1 MTKYRSSIN
10 EAKSKTNEAAY
21 AKRKEL
27 EKRSTDQF
35 LQQSFQSNLS
45 SKPYRPTTS
54 VSTPRATSSN
64 FTTVAQRE
72 IEDSDISVVQDLPF
86 LTDTSSDRY
95 IKIFDSSVNAKLQDV
110 LIINRHN
117 TELARVN
124 ILLSTFDLDKE
135 YGENRNRLL
144 ESNVNTV
151 YLLHEYDLRA
161 NTTLA
166 SDEVTS
172 NQASLRNAAHLG
184 DVKIASKKKTIYL
197 YAHKPTDIGTVD
209 LTIIK

>member
-10 EAKSKTNEAAY
+10 EAKSKVIVSKTQN
-21 AKRKEL
+21 KEL

-35 LQQSFQSNLS
+35 LQNSFQSNLS
-45 SKPYRPTTS
+45 SKPYSP
-54 VSTPRATSSN
+54 TSS
-64 FTTVAQRE
+64 TTNTLVEE
-72 IEDSDISVVQDLPF
+72 IEDSDISVVKNLPF
-86 LTDTSSDRY
+86 LTNVSADRY
-95 IKIFDSSVNAKLQDV
+95 IKIFDSSVSAKLQDV
-110 LIINRHN
+110 LILNRST

-135 YGENRNRLL
+135 YGVNRNQLL
-144 ESNVNTV
+144 ENNANTV
-151 YLLHEYDLRA
+151 YLLHQYDLRA
-161 NTTLA
+161 NTTLS

-184 DVKIASKKKTIYL
+184 DVKIASKKRTIYL
-197 YAHKPTDIGTVD
+197 YAHKVTDIGIVD

>member
-10 EAKSKTNEAAY
+10 EAKSKKTITSTQ
-21 AKRKEL
+21 KKEL

-35 LQQSFQSNLS
+35 LQQSFQPNLS
-45 SKPYRPTTS
+45 SKPYSPTST
-54 VSTPRATSSN
+54 VSTN
-64 FTTVAQRE
+64 VVKQE
-72 IEDSDISVVQDLPF
+72 IEDSDISVVKNLPF
-86 LTDTSSDRY
+86 LTNTSTDRY
-95 IKIFDSSVNAKLQDV
+95 IKIFDSSVSAKLQDV
-110 LIINRHN
+110 LILNRST

-135 YGENRNRLL
+135 YGENRNQLL
-144 ESNVNTV
+144 ENNSNTV
-151 YLLHEYDLRA
+151 YLLHQYDLRA
-161 NTTLA
+161 NTTLS

-184 DVKIASKKKTIYL
+184 DVKIASKKRTIYL
-197 YAHKPTDIGTVD
+197 YAHKVTDIGIVD

>member
-10 EAKSKTNEAAY
+10 EAKSKVIVSKTQN
-21 AKRKEL
+21 KEL

-45 SKPYRPTTS
+45 SKPYSPTS
-54 VSTPRATSSN
+54 NVSTN
-64 FTTVAQRE
+64 VVKQE
-72 IEDSDISVVQDLPF
+72 IEDSDISVVKNLPF
-86 LTDTSSDRY
+86 LTNTSTDRY

-110 LIINRHN
+110 LIINRN
-117 TELARVN
+117 TTELARVN

-135 YGENRNRLL
+135 YGVNRNQLL
-144 ESNVNTV
+144 ENNANTV
-151 YLLHEYDLRA
+151 YLLHQYDLRA
-161 NTTLA
+161 NTTLS

>member
-10 EAKSKTNEAAY
+10 EAKSKVIVSTTQ
-21 AKRKEL
+21 KKGL

-45 SKPYRPTTS
+45 SKPYSP
-54 VSTPRATSSN
+54 SSN
-64 FTTVAQRE
+64 LTTNAVQQE
-72 IEDSDISVVQDLPF
+72 IEDSDISVVKDLPF
-86 LTDTSSDRY
+86 LTNTSTDRY
-95 IKIFDSSVNAKLQDV
+95 IKIFDSSVSAKLQDV
-110 LIINRHN
+110 LILNRS
-117 TELARVN
+117 TSELARVN

-135 YGENRNRLL
+135 YGVNRNQLL
-144 ESNVNTV
+144 ENNPNTV
-151 YLLHEYDLRA
+151 YLLHQYDLRA
-161 NTTLA
+161 NTTLS

-184 DVKIASKKKTIYL
+184 DVKIASKKRTIYL
-197 YAHKPTDIGTVD
+197 YAHKATDIGIVD

>member
-10 EAKSKTNEAAY
+10 EAKSKVIVSKTQN
-21 AKRKEL
+21 KEL

-45 SKPYRPTTS
+45 SKPYSPTSS
-54 VSTPRATSSN
+54 VNTPRATSSN
-64 FTTVAQRE
+64 FTTVAQLE
-72 IEDSDISVVQDLPF
+72 IEDSDIQVVQDLPF
-86 LTDTSSDRY
+86 LTSTSTDRY
-95 IKIFDSSVNAKLQDV
+95 IKIFDSSVSAKLQDV
-110 LIINRHN
+110 LILNRST

-135 YGENRNRLL
+135 YGENRNQLL
-144 ESNVNTV
+144 ENNSNTV
-151 YLLHEYDLRA
+151 YLLHQYDLRA
-161 NTTLA
+161 NTTLS

>member
-10 EAKSKTNEAAY
+10 EAKSKVIVSKTQN
-21 AKRKEL
+21 KEL

-35 LQQSFQSNLS
+35 LQNSFQSNLS
-45 SKPYRPTTS
+45 SKPYSP
-54 VSTPRATSSN
+54 TSS
-64 FTTVAQRE
+64 TTNTLVEE
-72 IEDSDISVVQDLPF
+72 IEDSDISVVKNLPF
-86 LTDTSSDRY
+86 LTNVSADRY
-95 IKIFDSSVNAKLQDV
+95 IKIFDSSVSTKLQDV
-110 LIINRHN
+110 LILNRST

-135 YGENRNRLL
+135 YGVNRNQLL
-144 ESNVNTV
+144 ENNANTV
-151 YLLHEYDLRA
+151 YLLHQYDLRA
-161 NTTLA
+161 NTTLS

-184 DVKIASKKKTIYL
+184 DVKIASKKRTIYL
-197 YAHKPTDIGTVD
+197 YAHKVTDIGIVD

>member
-45 SKPYRPTTS
+45 SKPYSP
-54 VSTPRATSSN
+54 SSN
-64 FTTVAQRE
+64 VNTNVVRQE
-72 IEDSDISVVQDLPF
+72 LEDSDISVVKNLPF
-86 LTDTSSDRY
+86 LTNTSTDRY
-95 IKIFDSSVNAKLQDV
+95 IKIFDSSVSAKLQDV
-110 LIINRHN
+110 LILNRST

-135 YGENRNRLL
+135 YGDNRNQLL
-144 ESNVNTV
+144 EDNSNTV
-151 YLLHEYDLRA
+151 YLLHQYDLRA
-161 NTTLA
+161 NTTLS

-197 YAHKPTDIGTVD
+197 YAHKPTDIGIVD

>member
-10 EAKSKTNEAAY
+10 EAKSKAIVSTTQ
-21 AKRKEL
+21 KKEL
-27 EKRSTDQF
+27 EKRSTNQF

-45 SKPYRPTTS
+45 SKPYSPS
-54 VSTPRATSSN
+54 SSSSN
-64 FTTVAQRE
+64 SNTLVEE
-72 IEDSDISVVQDLPF
+72 IEDSDISVVKNLPF
-86 LTDTSSDRY
+86 LTNTSADRY
-95 IKIFDSSVNAKLQDV
+95 IKIFDSSVSAKLQDV
-110 LIINRHN
+110 LILNRST

-135 YGENRNRLL
+135 YGVNRNQLL
-144 ESNVNTV
+144 ENNANTV
-151 YLLHEYDLRA
+151 YLLHQYDLRA
-161 NTTLA
+161 NTTLS

-184 DVKIASKKKTIYL
+184 DVKIASKKRTIYL
-197 YAHKPTDIGTVD
+197 YAHKVTDIGIVD

>member
-10 EAKSKTNEAAY
+10 EAKSKVIVSKTQ
-21 AKRKEL
+21 KKEL

-35 LQQSFQSNLS
+35 LQNSFQSNLS
-45 SKPYRPTTS
+45 SKPYSP
-54 VSTPRATSSN
+54 TSS
-64 FTTVAQRE
+64 TTNTLVEE
-72 IEDSDISVVQDLPF
+72 IEDSDISVVKNLPF
-86 LTDTSSDRY
+86 LTNVSADRY
-95 IKIFDSSVNAKLQDV
+95 IKIFDSSVSVKLQDV
-110 LIINRHN
+110 LILNRST

-135 YGENRNRLL
+135 YGVNRNQLL
-144 ESNVNTV
+144 ENNANTV
-151 YLLHEYDLRA
+151 YLLHQYDLRA
-161 NTTLA
+161 NTTLS

-184 DVKIASKKKTIYL
+184 DVKIASKKRTIYL
-197 YAHKPTDIGTVD
+197 YAHKVTDIGIVD

>member
-10 EAKSKTNEAAY
+10 EAKSKAIVSTTQ
-21 AKRKEL
+21 KKEL
-27 EKRSTDQF
+27 EKRSTNQF

-45 SKPYRPTTS
+45 SKPYSPS
-54 VSTPRATSSN
+54 SSSSN
-64 FTTVAQRE
+64 SNALVGE
-72 IEDSDISVVQDLPF
+72 IEDSDISVVKNLPF
-86 LTDTSSDRY
+86 LTNVSSDRY
-95 IKIFDSSVNAKLQDV
+95 IKIFDSSISAKLQDV
-110 LIINRHN
+110 LILNRST

-135 YGENRNRLL
+135 YGVNRNQLL
-144 ESNVNTV
+144 ENNANTV
-151 YLLHEYDLRA
+151 YLLHQYDLRA
-161 NTTLA
+161 NTTLS

-184 DVKIASKKKTIYL
+184 DVKIASKKRTIYL
-197 YAHKPTDIGTVD
+197 YAHKVTDIGIVD

>member
-10 EAKSKTNEAAY
+10 EAKSKKTITSTQ
-21 AKRKEL
+21 KKEL
-27 EKRSTDQF
+27 EKKSTDQF
-35 LQQSFQSNLS
+35 LQQSFQPNLS
-45 SKPYRPTTS
+45 SKPYRPTSS
-54 VSTPRATSSN
+54 VNTPRTTSSN
-64 FTTVAQRE
+64 VTTVAQQE
-72 IEDSDISVVQDLPF
+72 IEDSDISVVKNLPF
-86 LTDTSSDRY
+86 LTNTSSDRY

-110 LIINRHN
+110 LIINRN
-117 TELARVN
+117 TTELARVN

-135 YGENRNRLL
+135 YGVNRNQLL
-144 ESNVNTV
+144 ENNPNTV
-151 YLLHEYDLRA
+151 YLLHQYDLRA
-161 NTTLA
+161 NTTLS

-197 YAHKPTDIGTVD
+197 YAHKATDIGTID

>member
-10 EAKSKTNEAAY
+10 EAKSKVIVSKTQ
-21 AKRKEL
+21 KKEL

-35 LQQSFQSNLS
+35 LQNSFQSNLS
-45 SKPYRPTTS
+45 SKPYSPASSTTNTL
-54 VSTPRATSSN
+54 VE
-64 FTTVAQRE
+64 E
-72 IEDSDISVVQDLPF
+72 IEDSDISVVKNLPF
-86 LTDTSSDRY
+86 LTNVSADRY
-95 IKIFDSSVNAKLQDV
+95 IKIFDSSVSVKLQDV
-110 LIINRHN
+110 LILNRST

-135 YGENRNRLL
+135 YGVNRNQLL
-144 ESNVNTV
+144 ENNANTV
-151 YLLHEYDLRA
+151 YLLHQYDLRA
-161 NTTLA
+161 NTTLS

-184 DVKIASKKKTIYL
+184 DVKIASKKRTIYL
-197 YAHKPTDIGTVD
+197 YAHKVTDIGIVD

>member
-10 EAKSKTNEAAY
+10 EAKSKVIVSKTQ
-21 AKRKEL
+21 KKEL

-35 LQQSFQSNLS
+35 LQNSFQSNLS
-45 SKPYRPTTS
+45 SKPYSPASSTTNTL
-54 VSTPRATSSN
+54 VE
-64 FTTVAQRE
+64 E
-72 IEDSDISVVQDLPF
+72 IEDSDISVVKNLPF
-86 LTDTSSDRY
+86 LTNVSTDRY
-95 IKIFDSSVNAKLQDV
+95 IKIFDSSVSAKLQDV
-110 LIINRHN
+110 LILNRST

-135 YGENRNRLL
+135 YGVNRNQLL
-144 ESNVNTV
+144 ENNANTV

-161 NTTLA
+161 NTTLS

-184 DVKIASKKKTIYL
+184 DVKIASKKRTIYL
-197 YAHKPTDIGTVD
+197 YAHKVTDIGIVD